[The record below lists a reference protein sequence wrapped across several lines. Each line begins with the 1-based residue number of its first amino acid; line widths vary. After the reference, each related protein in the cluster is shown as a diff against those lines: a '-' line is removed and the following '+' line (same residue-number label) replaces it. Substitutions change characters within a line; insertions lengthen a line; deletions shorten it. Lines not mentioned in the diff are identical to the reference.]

1 MQVSCLLKKKKLII
15 TTEKDFM
22 RLQEMKEV
30 KESNRK
36 WFYKSISIVI
46 DEQEKFN
53 LLLEKYVN
61 EI

>member
-1 MQVSCLLKKKKLII
+1 MII

-22 RLQEMKEV
+22 RLREMKEV
-30 KESNRK
+30 KQSNRK